1 MNFRAKNIQHYDLV
15 ISLFFG
21 TKIQILQKFQIRKK
35 STRKGLK
42 FRAKTQYCKS
52 FSVQFWNFF
61 GAKIVFFNIFFG
73 TFMSQNSKK
82 CKNFSVWIIWIF
94 CIFTDKNSQFW
105 HENSNWPLFKYFHLE
120 QKLYF

>member
-52 FSVQFWNFF
+52 FSVQF
-61 GAKIVFFNIFFG
+61 
-73 TFMSQNSKK
+73 
-82 CKNFSVWIIWIF
+82 
-94 CIFTDKNSQFW
+94 
-105 HENSNWPLFKYFHLE
+105 
-120 QKLYF
+120 